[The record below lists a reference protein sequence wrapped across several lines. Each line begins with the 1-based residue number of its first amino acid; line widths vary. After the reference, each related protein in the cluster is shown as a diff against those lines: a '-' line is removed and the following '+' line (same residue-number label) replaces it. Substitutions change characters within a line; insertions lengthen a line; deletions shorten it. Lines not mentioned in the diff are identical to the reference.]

1 MFEFHE
7 SSTMFGVED
16 DVKVST
22 LDLRTDG
29 AQINMN
35 IIWKAVMG

>member
-7 SSTMFGVED
+7 SSMFGVND